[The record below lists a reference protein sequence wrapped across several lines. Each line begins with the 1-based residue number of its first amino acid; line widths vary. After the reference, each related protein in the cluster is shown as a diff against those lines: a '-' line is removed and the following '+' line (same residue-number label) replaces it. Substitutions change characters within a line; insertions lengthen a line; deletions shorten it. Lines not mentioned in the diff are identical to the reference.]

1 MNLRSS
7 YFSCTIQSRMILSPA
22 FLRVCLVL
30 CLVGMA
36 LIAALYLRGRKLNWW
51 EYLAWGLFML
61 LDPYPGTF
69 PNDPLQ
75 TWHPAPL
82 APLPQLFH

>member
-1 MNLRSS
+1 MISS
-7 YFSCTIQSRMILSPA
+7 LV

-36 LIAALYLRGRKLNWW
+36 LIAALYLRGRKLTWW

-61 LDPYPGTF
+61 LIPILGPFLTIIFRPGVPRGAPARRTF
-69 PNDPLQ
+69 SHNKV
-75 TWHPAPL
+75 PADKTTN
-82 APLPQLFH
+82 

>member
-1 MNLRSS
+1 
-7 YFSCTIQSRMILSPA
+7 MILSPV

-36 LIAALYLRGRKLNWW
+36 LIAALYLRRRVLTWW

-61 LDPYPGTF
+61 LFPIAGPFLTILCQPGT
-69 PNDPLQ
+69 PRSTPLRRAFQ
-75 TWHPAPL
+75 HKLHADKTSN
-82 APLPQLFH
+82 

>member
-1 MNLRSS
+1 
-7 YFSCTIQSRMILSPA
+7 MILSPA

-36 LIAALYLRGRKLNWW
+36 LIAALYLRGRKLTWW

-61 LDPYPGTF
+61 LVPILGPFLTILYRPGS
-69 PNDPLQ
+69 PRE
-75 TWHPAPL
+75 APL
-82 APLPQLFH
+82 RRTFSHKVPADKTTN